1 MAYIFLTVAVLTEVV
16 GSSLL
21 KFTNGFKR
29 LLPTLACLSAY
40 MVAYYSISVSMQT
53 LSLNVAY
60 ATWCGAGTVLTLI
73 CGALLY
79 HEKITVQSFLGVVI
93 LTAGIVLLNNC

>member
-1 MAYIFLTVAVLTEVV
+1 MAYVFLTVAVITEVV

-21 KFTNGFKR
+21 KFTDGFRR
-29 LLPTLACLSAY
+29 LIPTLACLSAY
-40 MVAYYSISVSMQT
+40 LVAYYSISLSMRT

-60 ATWCGAGTVLTLI
+60 ATWCGAGTVLTLF

-79 HEKITVQSFLGVVI
+79 HEKITRQSFMGVII
-93 LTAGIVLLNNC
+93 LTAGIVLLNNW